1 MRQEE
6 ALAARSQLRETP
18 SASLRA
24 GLGPWAACRQVRA
37 AAEAGRAWRD
47 RPGRPPRF
55 PAHPQMK
62 GLSVRQIAR
71 KAPPPAI
78 PALERVAWA
87 LRCAPG
93 NWEGERERKRDRQGG
108 QNWQRSPLLA
118 LWLAPLP
125 KLEPRNLGFL
135 LKVSVFWA
143 KSTALPAI
151 RSAGAG
157 TPKLYAL
164 GQFT

>member
-1 MRQEE
+1 MRQEG

-18 SASLRA
+18 SRDSVPGLRVA
-24 GLGPWAACRQVRA
+24 RLGRPQRPGAP
-37 AAEAGRAWRD
+37 GRD

-62 GLSVRQIAR
+62 GLSVGQIAR
-71 KAPPPAI
+71 KGPQPPAI

-93 NWEGERERKRDRQGG
+93 NWEGERERKRDRQGV
-108 QNWQRSPLLA
+108 QNWQCSPLLA

-157 TPKLYAL
+157 APKLYAL
-164 GQFT
+164 RQFT